1 VRRVKKIIPSSGKT
15 VRINRGTT
23 SNKYTE
29 TGDGDKEGDGD
40 GDDNND
46 IDGEQLARMR
56 ECT

>member
-29 TGDGDKEGDGD
+29 TGDGDKEGYGD
-40 GDDNND
+40 GDDSND
-46 IDGEQLARMR
+46 EDGDDSIK
-56 ECT
+56 